1 MLMWILIRIQLINVM
16 RLQIRILPFSLM
28 RFHADPDPD
37 PQPARRYTVNA
48 LLLTIFSVLAIF
60 CRRYLHKLFTQLSK
74 HKGKLKVR
82 HLPIEDVTASLPH
95 HLEVSPG
102 CDLIIY

>member
-1 MLMWILIRIQLINVM
+1 MV
-16 RLQIRILPFSLM
+16 
-28 RFHADPDPD
+28 
-37 PQPARRYTVNA
+37 
-48 LLLTIFSVLAIF
+48 IF

-95 HLEVSPG
+95 HLEVSLVG
-102 CDLIIY
+102 ILLSTNSMENCVMKHLNGSRL

>member
-1 MLMWILIRIQLINVM
+1 MNIRT
-16 RLQIRILPFSLM
+16 
-28 RFHADPDPD
+28 
-37 PQPARRYTVNA
+37 YNA
-48 LLLTIFSVLAIF
+48 LLPTIFSVLAMVIF

-95 HLEVSPG
+95 HLEVSRVV
-102 CDLIIY
+102 I

>member
-1 MLMWILIRIQLINVM
+1 MQILIRIRKLKVDAATLITLYFLRFLAFFPYKGN
-16 RLQIRILPFSLM
+16 LM
-28 RFHADPDPD
+28 
-37 PQPARRYTVNA
+37 V
-48 LLLTIFSVLAIF
+48 IF

-95 HLEVSPG
+95 HLEVSRVG
-102 CDLIIY
+102 I